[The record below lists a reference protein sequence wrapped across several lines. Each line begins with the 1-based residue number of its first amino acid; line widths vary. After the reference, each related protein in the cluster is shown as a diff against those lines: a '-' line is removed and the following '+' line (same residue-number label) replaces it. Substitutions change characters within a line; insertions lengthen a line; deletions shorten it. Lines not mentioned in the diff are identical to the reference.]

1 MDPCYRATLKHPIHR
16 NHSTVLRGINWWFF
30 KKLEPDLRAKNIQ
43 KTATVTIESSRSAKS
58 WQRLHKLVAAFN
70 SQQIIT
76 TMGMQLVRDFTRQ
89 AMVIT
94 IDSETS
100 THLPLHLI
108 TEEESIETRR
118 PTHASLCLKAL
129 FYLACQAA
137 LNKASLLKT
146 WAISRSCNIELLS
159 RTTILKLL
167 NVASL
172 QIT

>member
-16 NHSTVLRGINWWFF
+16 NHSTVNWWVL
-30 KKLEPDLRAKNIQ
+30 KKLEPHKRIKNRQ
-43 KTATVTIESSRSAKS
+43 KKVIATTESSRSAKS
-58 WQRLHKLVAAFN
+58 WQRLPKSVAASN
-70 SQQIIT
+70 SQQLIT

-146 WAISRSCNIELLS
+146 WAINRSCNIELLS
-159 RTTILKLL
+159 RTTILKLR
-167 NVASL
+167 NVAL
-172 QIT
+172 HQIT